1 MPTRSLSLL
10 KPQPRVNSRCFPFS
24 FIVCLPRL
32 SMAFF
37 FSSSPE
43 NCLPGALRWGLSSST
58 GGRGGELLPT
68 HSQTVPADPEPR
80 VAQTVG
86 LRHRVLGLQGPG
98 GILLA
103 QTCPHLPS
111 SSLCPPT
118 APPSH
123 RQPPLPCFSQPP
135 PGFTDN
141 SPLPQTARSPHLVAR
156 LVAALLGALPLL
168 PSPRLQNTREETVQ

>member
-10 KPQPRVNSRCFPFS
+10 KPLPRVNSRCFPFS
-24 FIVCLPRL
+24 FIVCLSRL

-68 HSQTVPADPEPR
+68 HSQTVPGDPEPR

-86 LRHRVLGLQGPG
+86 LRHRVLGLQGLG

-103 QTCPHLPS
+103 QTCPHLPFS
-111 SSLCPPT
+111 LLCPPT

-123 RQPPLPCFSQPP
+123 RQPPSPASPSRLLGSQTTLPSPRQQGARTSS
-135 PGFTDN
+135 PG
-141 SPLPQTARSPHLVAR
+141 
-156 LVAALLGALPLL
+156 LLGALPLL